1 MSKSAPAELR
11 LSSIFGLASD
21 RAKLANWPEPTRKW
35 GQLIKL
41 FMTRLCCKN
50 QTHTDTTHTHRARW
64 WSMLMCVLCGFSAFS
79 LLYSFSS
86 ASAFSVLLSFCPFV
100 PLPSLPRVRVTSDL
114 FLQCDAQRKWE
125 ATRPGGTGHTV
136 EQTCC
141 VHVLYLRIQ
150 SQLAMLSCDTFEFLY
165 KENVNTFSTEQTH
178 REQHNDAL
186 DMYTM
191 VGTCIFSAH
200 CASFIDLRGSLIKF
214 SKLVTV

>member
-11 LSSIFGLASD
+11 LSSIFGLASA
-21 RAKLANWPEPTRKW
+21 RAELANWPEPTRKW

-41 FMTRLCCKN
+41 FMTRLCCKH
-50 QTHTDTTHTHRARW
+50 QTHTDTHRHRTGARW

-100 PLPSLPRVRVTSDL
+100 PLPSSLLCSPPRVRVTSDL

-125 ATRPGGTGHTV
+125 ATRPGTGHTV

-178 REQHNDAL
+178 REHNDA
-186 DMYTM
+186 
-191 VGTCIFSAH
+191 
-200 CASFIDLRGSLIKF
+200 
-214 SKLVTV
+214 